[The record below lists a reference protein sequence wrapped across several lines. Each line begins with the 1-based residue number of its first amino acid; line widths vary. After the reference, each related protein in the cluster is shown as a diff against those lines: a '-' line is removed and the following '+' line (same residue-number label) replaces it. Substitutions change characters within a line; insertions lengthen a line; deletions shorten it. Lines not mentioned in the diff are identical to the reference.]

1 MPKTFRLIIKESI
14 QSASDTMAKIKEKIK
29 EADGQ
34 DTDIKLEDIY
44 VVKNNDKYD
53 IMWVSGSD
61 GDTARIAS
69 INLDELPEADLK
81 ELGILR
87 EKETESV
94 VRRVDAEKI
103 TDEGPDVINEE
114 TYVTLNDG
122 RDNEDVDYIIQD
134 VTELEDVT
142 DEDVEAPSID
152 GLLSLVNE
160 SLSTKYGNAWGY
172 MKAHS
177 IAKKESLQYAIID
190 IVTPSILKE
199 NKAAK
204 MKDTAV
210 SKTIILESI
219 PNSKLVNFKVN
230 TLAGTTRFSQKTND
244 PAKVFSRWLES
255 EYLYDEMVKDFQK
268 KIEARQAEL
277 KDSTEAYLK
286 ENPELANRI
295 NVLKAQAK
303 ILKDAKMF
311 EEGKDELVTLMYGIA
326 AEFPANTN
334 TQTSDKT
341 INKAT
346 EIQTQDFDT
355 IDAIVELLF
364 GKEYVKEP
372 NKEEKEIAKENKK
385 AIKESDKDDMYID
398 EYYSSRQ
405 EAKEVEKRLK
415 NEGRKTKIEKIG
427 NEYALWVS
435 YKAIKESYESFKIG
449 EIEGTFNPETMEAM
463 YSIPA
468 DNVKDKRI
476 NLSKVPSVETPY
488 NTETI
493 IKDYVE
499 KNFGL
504 INAEEEPT
512 TDATPEVEIQN
523 DEEVVEEAADD
534 TLPAEPNESGEPT
547 PAENKSEEEPVENQS
562 ETGEASFFKVRQSE
576 PVNIETLQSKLA
588 SGVDTQAS
596 SYIVVEERTIPKEE
610 MEAYLSDL
618 SKPQSFLQNIGT
630 IDRKN
635 YPFNVVKLKADGVP
649 YTILV
654 DPVGYD
660 YGRYIAIAQ

>member
-14 QSASDTMAKIKEKIK
+14 QSASDTMSKIKEKIK

-34 DTDIKLEDIY
+34 NTDIKLEDIY
-44 VVKNNDKYD
+44 VVKNDNKYD

-61 GDTARIAS
+61 GDTAKIAS
-69 INLDELPEADLK
+69 MNLDELPEADLK

-114 TYVTLNDG
+114 QYVTLNDG
-122 RDNEDVDYIIQD
+122 RDNEDTDYIIQD

-160 SLSTKYGNAWGY
+160 SLSAKYGNAWGY

-230 TLAGTTRFSQKTND
+230 TLAGTTRFSQKTSN

-303 ILKDAKMF
+303 LLKDAKMF
-311 EEGKDELVTLMYGIA
+311 EEGKDDLVTLMYGIA

-334 TQTSDKT
+334 IQTSDKT
-341 INKAT
+341 IHKAT

-372 NKEEKEIAKENKK
+372 SKEEKEVAKKNK
-385 AIKESDKDDMYID
+385 
-398 EYYSSRQ
+398 
-405 EAKEVEKRLK
+405 
-415 NEGRKTKIEKIG
+415 
-427 NEYALWVS
+427 
-435 YKAIKESYESFKIG
+435 KAIKESYESFKIG

-468 DNVKDKRI
+468 DNIKDKRI

-512 TDATPEVEIQN
+512 TDATPEVEVQN

-534 TLPAEPNESGEPT
+534 TLPAEPTPVESKP
-547 PAENKSEEEPVENQS
+547 EEEPIENQS

-588 SGVDTQAS
+588 SGIDTQAS
-596 SYIVVEERTIPKEE
+596 PYIVVEERTIPKEK

-635 YPFNVVKLKADGVP
+635 YPFNVVKLKANGIP
-649 YTILV
+649 YTLLV

-660 YGRYIAIAQ
+660 YGRYIAIVQ

>member
-44 VVKNNDKYD
+44 VVKNDNKYD

-61 GDTARIAS
+61 GDTAKIAS
-69 INLDELPEADLK
+69 MNLDELPEADLK

-114 TYVTLNDG
+114 QYVTLNDG
-122 RDNEDVDYIIQD
+122 RDNEDTDYIIQD

-160 SLSTKYGNAWGY
+160 SLSAKYGNAWGY

-230 TLAGTTRFSQKTND
+230 TLAGTTRFSQKTSN

-303 ILKDAKMF
+303 LLKDAKMF
-311 EEGKDELVTLMYGIA
+311 EEGKDDLVTLMYGIA

-372 NKEEKEIAKENKK
+372 SKEEKEVAKKNK
-385 AIKESDKDDMYID
+385 
-398 EYYSSRQ
+398 
-405 EAKEVEKRLK
+405 
-415 NEGRKTKIEKIG
+415 
-427 NEYALWVS
+427 
-435 YKAIKESYESFKIG
+435 KAIKESYESFKIG

-512 TDATPEVEIQN
+512 TDATPEVEVQN
-523 DEEVVEEAADD
+523 NEEVVEEAADD
-534 TLPAEPNESGEPT
+534 TLPTEPNESKP
-547 PAENKSEEEPVENQS
+547 EEEPVENQS

-588 SGVDTQAS
+588 SGIDTQAS
-596 SYIVVEERTIPKEE
+596 PYIVVEERTIPKEK

-635 YPFNVVKLKADGVP
+635 YPFNVVKLKANGIP
-649 YTILV
+649 YTLLV

-660 YGRYIAIAQ
+660 YGRYIAIVQ

>member
-44 VVKNNDKYD
+44 VVKNDNKYD

-69 INLDELPEADLK
+69 MNLDELPEADLK

-114 TYVTLNDG
+114 QYVTLNDG
-122 RDNEDVDYIIQD
+122 RDNEDTDYIIQD

-160 SLSTKYGNAWGY
+160 SLSAKYGNAWGY

-230 TLAGTTRFSQKTND
+230 TLAGTTRFSQKTSN

-303 ILKDAKMF
+303 LLKDAKMF
-311 EEGKDELVTLMYGIA
+311 EEGKDDLVTLMYGIA

-372 NKEEKEIAKENKK
+372 SKEEKEVAKKNK
-385 AIKESDKDDMYID
+385 
-398 EYYSSRQ
+398 
-405 EAKEVEKRLK
+405 
-415 NEGRKTKIEKIG
+415 
-427 NEYALWVS
+427 
-435 YKAIKESYESFKIG
+435 KAIKESYESFKIG

-512 TDATPEVEIQN
+512 TDATSGPEVEVQN

-534 TLPAEPNESGEPT
+534 TLPAEPNETGEPT
-547 PAENKSEEEPVENQS
+547 PTESKPEEEPVENQS

-588 SGVDTQAS
+588 SGIDTQAS
-596 SYIVVEERTIPKEE
+596 PYIVVEERTIPKEE

-635 YPFNVVKLKADGVP
+635 YPFNVVKLKANGIP
-649 YTILV
+649 YTLLV

-660 YGRYIAIAQ
+660 YGRYIAIVQ

>member
-44 VVKNNDKYD
+44 VVKNDNKYD

-69 INLDELPEADLK
+69 MNLDELPEADLK

-114 TYVTLNDG
+114 QYVTLNDG
-122 RDNEDVDYIIQD
+122 RDNEDTDYIIQD

-152 GLLSLVNE
+152 GLLPLVNE
-160 SLSTKYGNAWGY
+160 SSSAKYGNAWGY

-230 TLAGTTRFSQKTND
+230 TLAGTTRFSQKTSN

-303 ILKDAKMF
+303 LLKDAKMF
-311 EEGKDELVTLMYGIA
+311 EEGKDDLVTLMYGIA

-372 NKEEKEIAKENKK
+372 SKEEKEVAKKNK
-385 AIKESDKDDMYID
+385 
-398 EYYSSRQ
+398 
-405 EAKEVEKRLK
+405 
-415 NEGRKTKIEKIG
+415 
-427 NEYALWVS
+427 
-435 YKAIKESYESFKIG
+435 KAIKESYESFKIG

-512 TDATPEVEIQN
+512 TDATPEVEVQN

-534 TLPAEPNESGEPT
+534 TLPAEPT
-547 PAENKSEEEPVENQS
+547 PAESKPEEEPVENQS

-588 SGVDTQAS
+588 SGIDTQAS
-596 SYIVVEERTIPKEE
+596 PYIVVEERTIPKEE

-635 YPFNVVKLKADGVP
+635 YPFNVVKLKANGIP
-649 YTILV
+649 YTLLV

-660 YGRYIAIAQ
+660 YGRYIAIVQ

>member
-44 VVKNNDKYD
+44 VVKNDNKYD

-61 GDTARIAS
+61 GDTAKIAS
-69 INLDELPEADLK
+69 MNLDELPEADLK

-114 TYVTLNDG
+114 QYVTLNDG
-122 RDNEDVDYIIQD
+122 RDNEDTDYIIQD

-230 TLAGTTRFSQKTND
+230 TLAGTTRFSQKTSN

-303 ILKDAKMF
+303 LLKDAKMF
-311 EEGKDELVTLMYGIA
+311 EEGKDDLVTLMYGIA

-372 NKEEKEIAKENKK
+372 SKEEKEVAKKNKK
-385 AIKESDKDDMYID
+385 AIKENAKADALIRDYFNHKISSLGELHNRLEKLFDTKKAAV
-398 EYYSSRQ
+398 EYLADN
-405 EAKEVEKRLK
+405 EAKIKKSL
-415 NEGRKTKIEKIG
+415 
-427 NEYALWVS
+427 
-435 YKAIKESYESFKIG
+435 KESYESFKIG

-468 DNVKDKRI
+468 DNIKDKRI

-512 TDATPEVEIQN
+512 ADATSGPEVEVQN

-534 TLPAEPNESGEPT
+534 TLPAEPT
-547 PAENKSEEEPVENQS
+547 PAESKPEEEPVENQS

-588 SGVDTQAS
+588 SGIDTQAS
-596 SYIVVEERTIPKEE
+596 PYIVVEERTIPKEE

-635 YPFNVVKLKADGVP
+635 YPFNVVKLKANGIP
-649 YTILV
+649 YTLLV

-660 YGRYIAIAQ
+660 YGRYIAIVQ

>member
-44 VVKNNDKYD
+44 VVKNDNKYD

-69 INLDELPEADLK
+69 MNLDELPEADLK

-114 TYVTLNDG
+114 QYVTLNDG
-122 RDNEDVDYIIQD
+122 RDNEDTDYIIQD

-160 SLSTKYGNAWGY
+160 SLSAKYGNAWGY

-230 TLAGTTRFSQKTND
+230 TLAGTTRFSQKTSN

-303 ILKDAKMF
+303 LLKDAKMF
-311 EEGKDELVTLMYGIA
+311 EEGKDDLVTLMYGIA

-372 NKEEKEIAKENKK
+372 SKEEKEVAKKNK
-385 AIKESDKDDMYID
+385 
-398 EYYSSRQ
+398 
-405 EAKEVEKRLK
+405 
-415 NEGRKTKIEKIG
+415 
-427 NEYALWVS
+427 
-435 YKAIKESYESFKIG
+435 KAIKESYESFKIG

-512 TDATPEVEIQN
+512 TDATPEVEVQN

-534 TLPAEPNESGEPT
+534 TLPTEPNETGEPT
-547 PAENKSEEEPVENQS
+547 PVESKPEEEPVENQS

-588 SGVDTQAS
+588 SGIDTQAS
-596 SYIVVEERTIPKEE
+596 PYIVVEERTIPKEE

-635 YPFNVVKLKADGVP
+635 YPFNVVKLKANGIP
-649 YTILV
+649 YTLLV

-660 YGRYIAIAQ
+660 YGRYIAIVQ